1 MLKLLISIYEQ
12 YITIV
17 KNKGEMV
24 QRSKVHNRPGRAHE
38 LIWSYGF
45 VSLTFAARA
54 RPHYSHNLKKGKQ
67 IYVRF
72 YFNYNRN
79 HIYIIINQRLK
90 DL

>member
-38 LIWSYGF
+38 
-45 VSLTFAARA
+45 
-54 RPHYSHNLKKGKQ
+54 
-67 IYVRF
+67 
-72 YFNYNRN
+72 
-79 HIYIIINQRLK
+79 II
-90 DL
+90 